1 MCLVTLALFAVMSGG
16 RSVYAD
22 KPRGYDDAMRRASA
36 LFDDKKYEASA
47 QEFLIAADLVRE
59 TDQPEPELEVR
70 ALMKRARSLQR
81 VLDKAALRETNRRI
95 HGLQHAQGEHLLA
108 ALTGL
113 DLGYLDCEFGE
124 YDTAIDV
131 LTGSFDLFVKAG
143 KSVRAGHA
151 LTRLADA
158 YRLQRDYAQALTRA
172 AMAMRIFDR
181 KTKSRRSRADVL
193 NITGII
199 HTDLGD
205 ADRALVLFE
214 EALTFY
220 GEKEVF
226 EKADV
231 RLNIGVAN
239 YVRGDI
245 PEAIEQIEKAH
256 GTYKKYG
263 DPQGLSRS
271 LTQWGF
277 ALSRADEHEAALVKL
292 REGVKL
298 AGKDRVSAAY
308 ANLYVADA
316 LLATNKTA
324 EAQKLF
330 ASLLQ
335 EGDKLGDRQLQCHAR
350 RGLADVFVAQGA
362 PAKALPHLR
371 KSLALVDSIVA
382 GLAPVAGSF
391 GRSRRA
397 ATYDAAV
404 RTGFA
409 AGDPEL
415 AFELLELSRARSLL
429 ARLGVRDV
437 AEQLDPPAELLKR
450 EAAARQA
457 VLAAKATY
465 ATALLTG
472 RHDRARSA
480 YQARLAAELA
490 YEGTLD
496 ELQRHAQKALPLVRP
511 TPAKMAEV
519 TAGLHTDQRLV
530 MFGVTETRAHALV
543 LGKKTKPRLVDLGSA
558 AALATA
564 VDDLALPE
572 ADGAEL
578 TDAIAALRQRLLDPL
593 KLGTGAKRVLICP
606 DGPLAHVP
614 FQLLDD
620 AREFAFIPSA
630 TAYQLLGRR
639 TRSAGTKMFAVGDP
653 AFEVER
659 EGRKLSTFAGSSKL
673 DQLTGSREEIQAI
686 AREGDKVLLGEAAH
700 EDAVRAV
707 LGGKTHYQS
716 VLLATHGFASDRRPS
731 RSGLALSPGAEHDGF
746 LSVVEIFGLQIK
758 TDLLVLSACNSGRGT
773 ATHGEGMLGLAG
785 ACMYAGA
792 PRIVASLWRVDDD
805 ATRAFMEVFHR
816 AWRGSKKTKP
826 TSIFAALR
834 AASKHVRSQPKWEH
848 PKYWAAWVLWGA
860 PD

>member
-1 MCLVTLALFAVMSGG
+1 
-16 RSVYAD
+16 
-22 KPRGYDDAMRRASA
+22 
-36 LFDDKKYEASA
+36 
-47 QEFLIAADLVRE
+47 
-59 TDQPEPELEVR
+59 
-70 ALMKRARSLQR
+70 MKRARYLQR
-81 VLDKAALRETNRRI
+81 LMDKAALRETNRRI
-95 HGLQHAQGEHLLA
+95 YRLQAARGETLRA

-113 DLGYLDCEFGE
+113 DLGFLECEFGE
-124 YDTAIDV
+124 YDVAIQV
-131 LTGSFDLFVKAG
+131 LGASLDRFVEAKNAT
-143 KSVRAGHA
+143 RAG
-151 LTRLADA
+151 
-158 YRLQRDYAQALTRA
+158 QALTYIADAFRLRRSYAKALDRA
-172 AMAMRIFDR
+172 GMALRIFDPR
-181 KTKSRRSRADVL
+181 TKRRRSRADVL
-193 NITGII
+193 NVIGII

-205 ADRALVLFE
+205 ADRALVYFE

-220 GEKEVF
+220 GEKDVF

-231 RLNIGVAN
+231 QLNIGVAS

-277 ALSRADEHEAALVKL
+277 ALSRADQHEAALIKL
-292 REGVKL
+292 REAVKL

-316 LLATNKTA
+316 LLATKKTP
-324 EAQKLF
+324 EAHKLF
-330 ASLLQ
+330 TSLLK
-335 EGDKLGDRQLQCHAR
+335 EGDKLGDRQLQCHAQ
-350 RGLADVFVAQGA
+350 RGLADSFVAQGA

-371 KSLALVDSIVA
+371 KSLELVDAIVA

-409 AGDPEL
+409 SGDPKL

-429 ARLGVRDV
+429 ARLGVREV
-437 AEQLDPPAELLKR
+437 AAQLDPPKDLLKR
-450 EAAARQA
+450 EEAARKA

-472 RHDRARSA
+472 RHDRARRA
-480 YQARLAAELA
+480 YTDRLAAELV

-496 ELQRHAQKALPLVRP
+496 ALQRHAQKALPLVSP
-511 TPAKMAEV
+511 TPAKMADV
-519 TAGLHTDQRLV
+519 AAGLHADQRMV

-543 LGKKTKPRLVDLGSA
+543 IGKKIKPRLVDLGPA

-564 VDDLALPE
+564 VEDLALPE
-572 ADGAEL
+572 AAGKEL
-578 TDAIAALRQRLLDPL
+578 TDAIAALQKRLLDPL
-593 KLGTGAKRVLICP
+593 KLGKGAKRILICP

-620 AREFAFIPSA
+620 ERDFAFIPSA
-630 TAYQLLGRR
+630 TVYRLLGRR
-639 TRSAGTKMFAVGDP
+639 ARGTGTKIFAVGDP
-653 AFEVER
+653 AYEVER
-659 EGRKLSTFAGSSKL
+659 DGRKLSTFAGSAKL
-673 DQLTGSREEIQAI
+673 DQLSGSREEVKAI
-686 AREGDKVLLGEAAH
+686 AREGDNVLFGEKAH

-707 LGGKTHYQS
+707 LAEKTHYQS
-716 VLLATHGFASDRRPS
+716 IVLATHGFASDRRPS
-731 RSGLALSPGAEHDGF
+731 RSGLALSPGIEHDGF
-746 LSVVEIFGLQIK
+746 LSVVEIFGLRIK
-758 TDLLVLSACNSGRGT
+758 TDLLVLSACDSGRGT
-773 ATHGEGMLGLAG
+773 AMHGEGMLGLAG
-785 ACMYAGA
+785 AFMYAGA

-805 ATRAFMEVFHR
+805 ATKAFMEVFHR

-826 TSIFAALR
+826 VSIFAALR
-834 AASKHVRSQPKWEH
+834 AAKRHVRSQPKWEH
-848 PKYWAAWVLWGA
+848 PKYWAAWVLWGVA
-860 PD
+860 D